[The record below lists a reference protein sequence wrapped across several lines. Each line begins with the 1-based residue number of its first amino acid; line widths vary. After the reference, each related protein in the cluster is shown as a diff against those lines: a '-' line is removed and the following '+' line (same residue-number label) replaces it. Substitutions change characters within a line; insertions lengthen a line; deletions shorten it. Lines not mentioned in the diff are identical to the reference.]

1 MFSTYFEGNRR
12 LVPLIVFLEVAK
24 KGKEEFIIIL
34 FNNFYIATGKLIDSG
49 YPPLPRPYEK
59 HLNITFY
66 LNRRMKF
73 VFVLSLMLCY
83 SSAQSADSSEYIVQS
98 NLCE

>member
-1 MFSTYFEGNRR
+1 MLKAVTYLIYIFGT
-12 LVPLIVFLEVAK
+12 PSQSIVFLEVIK
-24 KGKEEFIIIL
+24 KGKKRVNYFSQQLEQVNSL
-34 FNNFYIATGKLIDSG
+34 FLLTLL
-49 YPPLPRPYEK
+49 PPRPSEQ

-83 SSAQSADSSEYIVQS
+83 SLAQSADLGEYIVQS
-98 NLCE
+98 NLRE